1 MKINVV
7 YMQMNA
13 EPQEFIVNLLDST
26 ADIFANHCASEM
38 SVTVQV
44 YAARSWTN
52 TAGLSDIAEHCVT
65 TL

>member
-1 MKINVV
+1 
-7 YMQMNA
+7 MNA